1 MAGIL
6 LKVINVFH
14 GGHPV
19 FSTPTSINSIQK
31 STKKR
36 NWNSEIKQD
45 GTQDGKQQKI
55 QVSNSSEDRETDLIN
70 KEVSRKTKE
79 KVLNT
84 RIWLEHNTK
93 VIWYCY
99 WGTSTASSE
108 MKVYNS

>member
-55 QVSNSSEDRETDLIN
+55 QVSNSSEDGETDLIN
-70 KEVSRKTKE
+70 KEVWRKIKE

-84 RIWLEHNTK
+84 RIWLAHNAK
-93 VIWYCY
+93 VI
-99 WGTSTASSE
+99 
-108 MKVYNS
+108 

>member
-70 KEVSRKTKE
+70 KEVWRKIKE

-84 RIWLEHNTK
+84 RIWLAHNAK
-93 VIWYCY
+93 VI
-99 WGTSTASSE
+99 
-108 MKVYNS
+108 